1 MNENQLNYLLSKHFS
16 KEASEKCLIQYEIM
30 TKSNPENSFEIK
42 TDLDE
47 ETLSHVSKSVICVSG
62 IYLPMFAASSNRTSK
77 LHEVESTKNNLRKI
91 ALGIASNK
99 AVSLEGPV
107 GSGKTCLVEYLAGK
121 TGRVLGESFI
131 KVQLGD
137 QTDCKMLLGT
147 YRCTDIPGEFVWQPG
162 VLTQVR
168 FLLEIHKFPNWKRVD
183 RSGKCFSYARIKH
196 RFAAF
201 FDTIPIRKFNF

>member
-1 MNENQLNYLLSKHFS
+1 MIAILSGMNEKQLKSLLNKHFS
-16 KEASEKCLIQYEIM
+16 KEASEKCLIQYEMM
-30 TKSNPENSFEIK
+30 TKQSPKNSFEIK
-42 TDLDE
+42 IDLE
-47 ETLSHVSKSVICVSG
+47 EESTSQVSKSVVCISG
-62 IYLPMFAASSNRTSK
+62 IFLPMFAANSNITTK

-147 YRCTDIPGEFVWQPG
+147 YRCTDVPGEFVWQPG

-168 FLLEIHKFPNWKRVD
+168 FTYFITLHWNL
-183 RSGKCFSYARIKH
+183 
-196 RFAAF
+196 
-201 FDTIPIRKFNF
+201 